1 MQRKYFSLFRRT
13 VVSSMVLSLAGCF
26 QDGSL
31 NVDPNR
37 STTADASQLFSGA
50 ALKFSLLR
58 VGELTWPVALSTQ
71 MWSSGARWGLAQAQY
86 DQTRVRSAW
95 GSIYTDV
102 LKNLLIATREAEL
115 ATPKPNNAIAQLKI
129 YTAFVYSQTTY
140 LWGDIPFTEA
150 ATGTVDKPKFDS
162 QQVVLNGCVALLDAA
177 IASIDANSKAVG
189 APNDLYYGGD
199 MAKWRR
205 FANSLKFRILMTMV
219 DADPSKAALLGP
231 MQGLPMISA
240 RAEEMKVQYASQ
252 AGRQNPRYSFTQIFR
267 GGVQQDWYASNVVF
281 AQLLP
286 FNDPRLPIF
295 YQPGPAA
302 SPGQFVSL
310 NTVEP
315 FTITAS
321 LVNLGLLKAD
331 LPEMSFSLSEQ
342 QLLEAEAMARGF
354 WTGGVSAAD
363 VRYRTGVRE
372 SMSALGVTTPQIDAF
387 IATLP
392 TLTASNFRVEL
403 NRQQYL
409 DLFMR
414 PLEAW
419 VQWRR
424 SGTAGNE
431 YPALTVPSGALV
443 GGLVRRLLYRSEE
456 ITANPNTPN
465 PIPLQDAATWFD
477 K

>member
-1 MQRKYFSLFRRT
+1 MRRISSPFIRRT
-13 VVSSMVLSLAGCF
+13 VVSAMALSLAGCF
-26 QDGSL
+26 QDGGL

-37 STTADASQLFSGA
+37 STTADAAQLFSGA
-50 ALKFSLLR
+50 SLKWSLLR

-95 GSIYTDV
+95 GSIYTDI
-102 LKNLLIATREAEL
+102 LKNLLIATKEAEL
-115 ATPKPNNAIAQLKI
+115 GTPKPNNTIAQLKI

-150 ATGTVDKPKFDS
+150 ATGDVDKPKFDS
-162 QQVVLNGCVALLDAA
+162 QQVVLNGTIALLDEA
-177 IASIDANSKAVG
+177 IAAIDANSRTIG
-189 APNDLYYGGD
+189 APNDLYYSGD

-219 DADPSKAALLGP
+219 DADPTRSALIGP

-240 RAEEMKVQYASQ
+240 RAEEMKVQYSTL
-252 AGRQNPRYSFTQIFR
+252 AGRQNPRFSFTQIFR
-267 GGVQQDWYASNVVF
+267 GGVQQDWYASNVIF
-281 AQLLP
+281 AQLTP

-302 SPGQFVSL
+302 AANQYVSL

-315 FTITAS
+315 FSPTAS

-342 QLLEAEAMARGF
+342 QLLEAEAMARGY

-363 VRYRTGVRE
+363 ARYRTGVRE
-372 SMSALGVTTPQIDAF
+372 SMGALGVTTPQIDAF
-387 IATLP
+387 ITTLP
-392 TLTASNFRVEL
+392 TLTAANYRLEL

-424 SGTAGNE
+424 SGASGNE
-431 YPALTVPSGALV
+431 YPALQVPQGALV
-443 GGLVRRLLYRSEE
+443 GGLVRRLLYRNEE
-456 ITANPNTPN
+456 ITANPNTPK
-465 PIPLQDAATWFD
+465 PLPQQDVATWFD

>member
-1 MQRKYFSLFRRT
+1 MRHLSLPFVRRT
-13 VVSSMVLSLAGCF
+13 VTAAMVLSLAGCF
-26 QDGSL
+26 QDGGL

-37 STTADASQLFSGA
+37 STSADAAQLFSGA
-50 ALKFSLLR
+50 SLKWSLLR

-95 GSIYTDV
+95 GSIYTDI
-102 LKNLLIATREAEL
+102 LKNLLIATKEAEGK
-115 ATPKPNNAIAQLKI
+115 TPKPNNTIAQLKI

-150 ATGTVDKPKFDS
+150 ATGAVDNPKFDT
-162 QQVVLNGCVALLDAA
+162 QQTVLNGTIALLDSA
-177 IASIDANSKAVG
+177 IAVIDANSKAVG
-189 APNDLYYGGD
+189 APNDLYYSGD

-219 DADPSKAALLGP
+219 DADPTKSALLGP
-231 MQGLPMISA
+231 MQGLPMIAA
-240 RAEEMKVQYASQ
+240 RTDEMKVQYSTQ
-252 AGRQNPRYSFTQIFR
+252 AGRQNPRFSFTQIFR
-267 GGVQQDWYASNVVF
+267 GGIQQDWYASNVVF
-281 AQLLP
+281 AQLVP
-286 FNDPRLPIF
+286 FNDPRTPIF
-295 YQPGPAA
+295 YQPGPGAT
-302 SPGQFVSL
+302 PGQFLSL

-315 FTITAS
+315 FTPTAS
-321 LVNLGLLKAD
+321 LVNLSLLKAD

-354 WTGGVSAAD
+354 WTGGLSAAD
-363 VRYRTGVRE
+363 ARYRTGVRE
-372 SMSALGVTTPQIDAF
+372 SMSVLGVPTTQIDAF
-387 IATLP
+387 LPTLP
-392 TLTASNFRVEL
+392 TLTAGNFRLEL

-431 YPALTVPSGALV
+431 YPALTVPTGALV

-456 ITANPNTPN
+456 IAANPNTPK
-465 PIPLQDAATWFD
+465 PVPLQDSATWFD